1 MRGSVALAVVLLG
14 TVVLTGCLSP
24 LPPEEEVDHSGVW
37 NTTDDTTYHLE
48 RNTFTAVVRVD
59 GFEGDEFEVW
69 ERDPF
74 GGDNPV
80 RIVGVEFRNS
90 DGDVTEIAEED
101 IDMSGDRTVVTL
113 PESEG
118 RIAYIAEKSSSE
130 FTHPTPITGSVRVTL
145 PEGADA
151 RDFFLGGISPA
162 GHEVVSEDP
171 LVLRWDEVERGT
183 YVNVEHY
190 REGYPQILLVALFVL
205 AIAAVVVVYIYR
217 RRLEEAEEKKL
228 EP

>member
-1 MRGSVALAVVLLG
+1 MRGRVALAVVLLG
-14 TVVLTGCLSP
+14 MVVLTGCLSP
-24 LPPEEEVDHSGVW
+24 LPQEEEVDHSGVW
-37 NTTDDTTYHLE
+37 NTTEDATYHLE

-59 GFEGDEFEVW
+59 NFESDEFEVW

-80 RIVGVEFRNS
+80 RIVGVEFRDS
-90 DGDVTEIAEED
+90 EGDVMEIADED
-101 IDMSGDRTVVTL
+101 IDMSSDRTVVTL

-130 FTHPTPITGSVRVTL
+130 FTHPTPVTGSVRVTL

-151 RDFFLGGISPA
+151 RDFFLGGISPPNY
-162 GHEVVSEDP
+162 EVVSEDP
-171 LVLRWDEVERGT
+171 LVLRWEEVERGT
-183 YVNVEHY
+183 YVTVEHY
-190 REGYPQILLVALFVL
+190 REGYPMILVGALVVL
-205 AIAAVVVVYIYR
+205 AVAAVVVVYYYR
-217 RRLEEAEEKKL
+217 RRLENMKEKKL

>member
-1 MRGSVALAVVLLG
+1 MRGRLVLIVVLLAVVL
-14 TVVLTGCLSP
+14 LTGCLSP
-24 LPPEEEVDHSGVW
+24 LPQEEEIDHSGVW

-59 GFEGDEFEVW
+59 NFESDEFEVW

-80 RIVGVEFRNS
+80 NVAGVEFRNS
-90 DGDVTEIAEED
+90 EGEVTEIADENV
-101 IDMSGDRTVVTL
+101 DMSGDRTVVTL

-130 FTHPTPITGSVRVTL
+130 FTHPTPVTGSVRITL
-145 PEGADA
+145 PEGVDA

-162 GHEVVSEDP
+162 NYEVVSEDP
-171 LVLRWDEVERGT
+171 LVLRWDEVERST

-190 REGYPQILLVALFVL
+190 REGYPLILVGALVVL
-205 AIAAVVVVYIYR
+205 AIAAGVVVYFYR
-217 RRLEEAEEKKL
+217 RRLEKTEEKKL

>member
-1 MRGSVALAVVLLG
+1 MRGRLALAVVLLG

-24 LPPEEEVDHSGVW
+24 LPPEDEIDHSGVR

-48 RNTFTAVVRVD
+48 RNTFTAVVRVND
-59 GFEGDEFEVW
+59 FEGEEFEVW

-80 RIVGVEFRNS
+80 QIAGVEFRNT
-90 DGDVTEIAEED
+90 DGEVTEIDDENVD
-101 IDMSGDRTVVTL
+101 TSGDRTVVTL

-118 RIAYIAEKSSSE
+118 SLAYVAEKSSSE
-130 FTHPTPITGSVRVTL
+130 FTHPTPVTGSVRIIL
-145 PEGADA
+145 PKGADA

-162 GHEVVSEDP
+162 GYEVVSEDP

-190 REGYPQILLVALFVL
+190 REGYPLILVGALVALVV
-205 AIAAVVVVYIYR
+205 AAVVVVYIYR
-217 RRLEEAEEKKL
+217 RRLEKTEEKKL

>member
-1 MRGSVALAVVLLG
+1 MRGRLVLIVVLLG
-14 TVVLTGCLSP
+14 VVFLTGCLSP
-24 LPPEEEVDHSGVW
+24 LPPEEEIDHSGVW
-37 NTTDDTTYHLE
+37 NTTDDVTYHLE
-48 RNTFTAVVRVD
+48 GNTFTAVVRVD
-59 GFEGDEFEVW
+59 SFEGEEFEVW

-80 RIVGVEFRNS
+80 NVAGVEFRNS
-90 DGDVTEIAEED
+90 EGEVTEIADED
-101 IDMSGDRTVVTL
+101 IDTSGDRTVVTL

-118 RIAYIAEKSSSE
+118 RLAYIAEKSSSE
-130 FTHPTPITGSVRVTL
+130 FTHPTPVTGSVRVTL

-151 RDFFLGGISPA
+151 RDFFLGGISPP

-171 LVLRWDEVERGT
+171 LVLRWDEIERGT

-190 REGYPQILLVALFVL
+190 REGYPLILVGALVLL
-205 AIAAVVVVYIYR
+205 AIGAVVVVFVYR
-217 RRLEEAEEKKL
+217 RRLEKAEEKKL